1 MTRGSWL
8 FICFVCTL
16 TTCPLSFGSSL
27 PVDASDNNVIRMRVL
42 AGLFIILFSFPAVAA
57 VELTSDQTRVIK
69 AFDFEERDLGNVEE
83 TPMNWLK
90 VEGPGMPHYVNGRLS
105 SDRAATGKYA
115 FRFDLNGGSLLY
127 RYPSGKIKAHPH
139 ANYHL
144 TTQVFADSLTNARAR
159 VTAYFADV
167 DGRIIKNSVRHSDAY
182 AGGDKDWHTLS
193 IDLQADDK
201 AAWIVLELGL
211 LQPAV
216 WKSSTLGN
224 QTLFDQDI
232 HARAYF
238 DDLIIA
244 QVPRTHLSCDRP
256 GNVFKRSDPIA
267 LRVRISDRLTDDLVA
282 KLLVRDASGSAV
294 HQYTGAINL
303 IAEANDDNPHAPK
316 QGSIVLP
323 DLSPGWYRASL
334 QLLSGGVVVGD
345 ESLDLVRLADDG
357 LRIEPDRRI
366 GVIATHLPMAGWS
379 ELPALLP
386 YLGASRVK
394 LSVWDASSDVESEQL
409 KFALLLDKL
418 QELQITPTAC
428 LAAPAPK
435 VAGLIGGATWP
446 HILKA
451 PPEAWQP
458 QLAYLVSRYSGYLDR
473 WQFGI
478 DEQADDFVTQPLMR
492 QSYDAVRQ
500 QFDRLIDRPDL
511 AMPWPALFEADG
523 SLPATV
529 ALSVPSQILPEQI
542 PLYIADLRDR
552 NAKQL
557 SLSLQLLPENRYGR
571 DARLRDYVQRIAYS
585 ISAGADRIDLP
596 LPFTVSGS
604 GDQTVKQPSELL
616 LIQRTVLQTLG
627 NAVFKGRVPV
637 NENVEAF
644 LFDRQGEGVML
655 LWSKAGADHRQPQTV
670 QIVLGKSPRRVDLWG
685 NVSPVLQP
693 KNASGVI
700 DVEVGAMPLFL
711 VGIDGQLA
719 QLRSSFAFDNPLI
732 ESSFKPH
739 VRRLRFVNPY
749 PTTLSGRI
757 RLSGPSGWNVV
768 AQNPGFSLAPGET
781 YDGAVTIEFPYS
793 SFAGIKTID
802 CDVQLQTGDTR
813 NLKVPVTLKL
823 GLGDVGLS
831 TIALRD
837 GNDIL
842 VQQVIT
848 NYSTRMLDY
857 TAFTLVPAQARQER
871 LVQDL
876 KPGQTVIKKY
886 RFTNV
891 HFDPTQP
898 MLVRSGVKE
907 LEGTRVLNDEVT
919 VQ

>member
-1 MTRGSWL
+1 
-8 FICFVCTL
+8 
-16 TTCPLSFGSSL
+16 
-27 PVDASDNNVIRMRVL
+27 MRFLAVL
-42 AGLFIILFSFPAVAA
+42 IIILFSLPAVAG
-57 VELTSDQTRVIK
+57 VELSSDQTRVIK

-83 TPMNWLK
+83 TPMDWLK

-127 RYPSGKIKAHPH
+127 RFPSGKIKAHPY
-139 ANYHL
+139 ANYRV
-144 TTQVFADSLTNARAR
+144 TTKVFADTLPNARAR
-159 VTAYFADV
+159 ITAYFTDI
-167 DGRIIKNSVRHSDAY
+167 DGRMIKDSVRHSDAY
-182 AGGDKDWHTLS
+182 AGGDKDWRTLS
-193 IDLQADDK
+193 IDLEADEK
-201 AAWIVLELGL
+201 AASIVLELGL
-211 LQPAV
+211 LQPSV

-224 QTLFDQDI
+224 QTLFEQDI

-244 QVPRTHLSCDRP
+244 QVPRTRLTCDRP

-267 LRVRISDRLTDDLVA
+267 LRVRISDRLTDDLA
-282 KLLVRDASGSAV
+282 ARLIVRDATGNVV
-294 HQYTGAINL
+294 HQYNGAISL
-303 IAEANDDNPHAPK
+303 LPEADDTHPHAPK
-316 QGSIVLP
+316 LGSIVLP
-323 DLSPGWYRASL
+323 DLPSGWYRASL
-334 QLLSGGVVVGD
+334 QLISSGVVVGD

-379 ELPALLP
+379 ELPTLLP
-386 YLGASRVK
+386 YLGAARVK
-394 LSVWDASSDVESEQL
+394 LSVWDASSDVEAQQL

-418 QELQITPTAC
+418 RELQITPTAC

-435 VAGLIGGATWP
+435 VASLIGGATWP

-451 PPEAWQP
+451 PPDAWQP

-473 WQFGI
+473 WQFGL
-478 DEQADDFVTQPLMR
+478 DEQATDFVTQPLMR
-492 QSYDAVRQ
+492 QSYDAVRKE
-500 QFDRLIDRPDL
+500 FDRLIDRPDL
-511 AMPWPALFEADG
+511 AMPWPAFFEADG
-523 SLPATV
+523 SLPPTV
-529 ALSVPSQILPEQI
+529 ALSVPSEVLPEQI
-542 PLYIADLRDR
+542 PLYVADLRAR
-552 NAKQL
+552 AAQQL
-557 SLSLQLLPENRYGR
+557 SLSLQLLPEGRYSR

-596 LPFTVSGS
+596 LPFTVTGS

-616 LIQRTVLQTLG
+616 LIQRTVLQTLA
-627 NAVFKGRVPV
+627 NAEFKGRVPV

-655 LWSKAGADHRQPQTV
+655 LWSKAGVDARQNRTV

-693 KNASGVI
+693 TNASGVI
-700 DVEVGAMPLFL
+700 DVEVGAMPVFL
-711 VGIDGQLA
+711 VGIDAQLA
-719 QLRSSFAFDNPLI
+719 QLRSSFSFDNPLI

-739 VRRLRFVNPY
+739 VRRLRFTNPY
-749 PTTLSGRI
+749 PTTLAGRI
-757 RLSGPSGWNVV
+757 RLSGPAGWNVV
-768 AQNPGFSLAPGET
+768 AQTPGFSLAPGET
-781 YDGAVTIEFPYS
+781 YDAAVSIEFPYS
-793 SFAGIKTID
+793 SFAGIKTIN
-802 CDVQLQTGDTR
+802 CDIELQSGDTR

-837 GNDIL
+837 GNDII

-848 NYSTRMLDY
+848 NYSTKALDY
-857 TAFTLVPAQARQER
+857 TAFALVPLQARQER
-871 LVQDL
+871 LVTAL
-876 KPGQTVIKKY
+876 KPGQTTIKKY

-891 HFDPTQP
+891 TFDPTKP
-898 MLVRSGVKE
+898 MIVRSGVKE